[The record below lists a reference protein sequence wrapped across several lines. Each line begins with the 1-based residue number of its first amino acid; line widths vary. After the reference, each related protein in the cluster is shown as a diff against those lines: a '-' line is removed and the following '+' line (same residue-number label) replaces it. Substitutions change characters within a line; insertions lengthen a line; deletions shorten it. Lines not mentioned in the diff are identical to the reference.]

1 MVKDGIV
8 LWRVTHVS
16 QNMKLD
22 QVRVLAFGTYKHQ
35 STDSDL
41 RYDLGSLLILMRQ
54 TYGSLSLE
62 KCVARTIR
70 IKTSGTADRLTVVLG
85 VTLSREKL
93 PPFISC

>member
-22 QVRVLAFGTYKHQ
+22 QVRVFAFGTYEHQ

-62 KCVARTIR
+62 KCGARTIR
-70 IKTSGTADRLTVVLG
+70 MKTSSTADRLTVVLG